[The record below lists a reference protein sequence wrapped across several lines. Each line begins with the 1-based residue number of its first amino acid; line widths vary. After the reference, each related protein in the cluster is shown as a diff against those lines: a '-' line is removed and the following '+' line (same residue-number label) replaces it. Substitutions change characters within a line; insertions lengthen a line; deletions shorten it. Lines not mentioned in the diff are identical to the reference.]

1 MPKKIESKTA
11 NSQDAS
17 LKKLGEDLQKLLKNQ
32 EELINKSN
40 TDTANIDKIKAEI
53 SENEAKLSEAKV
65 WMAKISKG
73 EALSAEE
80 ISKASAAGLD
90 LSFASE
96 KSIPTAPAKPEKK
109 RVSKAEST
117 SRKILKEHEEAS
129 LAKKEAWDKSLADYE
144 AKLKE
149 IEVVLASGKLPT
161 GKKLADYTAENK
173 DINDKIT
180 AIKAEIAKA
189 NREMLK
195 IEADNAIGLSDKDID
210 AKVTEITKNTE
221 AIRAKKEKDRTDE
234 EKEYLKSAEMI
245 EKEAKRRGRSAED
258 LAQIERLTTELKKS
272 PITLTKH
279 EETLLERNSKKQ
291 NWENLREKREA
302 AIIAYKKKKEYQDIL
317 GAKIEAIKKELF
329 DENGNMVT
337 PLGATKA
344 LIEQLKQNYESK
356 INEWNA
362 GDIELK
368 NLDIEARKANAGY
381 VGMDTK
387 IDDVKLRR
395 EYKDAHQDASNRE
408 RRRKLFEKKTALE
421 TIETDIA
428 QKILDLNKR
437 FKQFIDKDGNL
448 KVELKD
454 VAPEDRLK
462 LEEYLIEREAISA
475 ERLEAGVKRTSY
487 ENEKNDLF
495 AELKQLR
502 ERNLGEQLDKSRKD
516 YTNKYAEHFNKMNG
530 VKKWGIN
537 VLKRLGITKG
547 EVGLP
552 KEIKE
557 LQNKYNGAIDSEIG
571 RKRLMKEGMSEE
583 ESKKVI
589 ERFRAKFIKF
599 EEVKKEQEIIN
610 KMRIDAFASDKESA
624 MRKFDEALL
633 GKNKKVTYIRLALT
647 SFAGVLTGG
656 TSYLISKGIGMAAG
670 MGAGRLMNNALD
682 KYWKEEEI
690 RKNSIAALE
699 SDLKENKISP
709 SEFDRRMREI
719 ERIKNRTLA
728 LKKAIVMGTAF
739 AAGMGAKAGYQ
750 ELAERGIAPSFHNT
764 ENPDAPSEKTET
776 GDDKPEGGTANP
788 PEDQT
793 DGGQGETTPG
803 SNDNGATAPE
813 NAPAPI
819 EKFSISVEVEKG
831 HGAISMFEDLQD
843 KLGEKYLDAN
853 GNLIDPL
860 NTPESVAHILSVT
873 PEELAIEHGF
883 WDLNADAAGG
893 SGNESALIELH
904 ATLSINQDGQLV
916 FENPSSDPIIL
927 EDGDASTPIEKFDGR
942 FGDSNGQDDHEGG
955 VNEDEREWKILDDK
969 HEDSYENNENTDT
982 RTWTIADHKPDD
994 YPPADS
1000 VFDKPI
1006 DKATGT
1012 EGTPGSDGNGN
1023 ASETSVD
1030 GESNIETITTDFIH
1044 EYAGDDFSLSTEGQE
1059 AFNNLV
1065 NEKMD
1070 LYFGTADASGIENY
1084 VNDYPLL
1091 TDPEYTA
1098 QEVLDIMNDPQNA
1111 SDFDGSPLFETLQ
1124 NNDGILGDITPED
1137 GEDFTHYL
1145 LRSFYEDL
1153 NDDYK
1158 YSLPSSN

>member
-1 MPKKIESKTA
+1 MPKKIESKTSA
-11 NSQDAS
+11 NQDAS
-17 LKKLGEDLQKLLKNQ
+17 LEKLRKDLQKLLKNQ
-32 EELINKSN
+32 EELTNKSN

-65 WMAKISKG
+65 WMEKISKG

-90 LSFASE
+90 LSFAGE

-117 SRKILKEHEEAS
+117 SRKILKEHKEAS
-129 LAKKEAWDKSLADYE
+129 LAKKETWDKSLADYE
-144 AKLKE
+144 TKLKE
-149 IEVVLASGKLPT
+149 IEAVLASGKLPT
-161 GKKLADYTAENK
+161 GKKLADYASESK
-173 DINDKIT
+173 DINSKIT
-180 AIKAEIAKA
+180 AIKAEMEKA
-189 NREMLK
+189 NKEMLK
-195 IEADNAIGLSDKDID
+195 IEAENAIGLSDKDID
-210 AKVTEITKNTE
+210 AKVAEVTTKAE
-221 AIRAKKEKDRTDE
+221 AIRAKKEKDRTDD

-258 LAQIERLTTELKKS
+258 LAQIERLITELKKS
-272 PITLTKH
+272 PITL
-279 EETLLERNSKKQ
+279 SK
-291 NWENLREKREA
+291 NE
-302 AIIAYKKKKEYQDIL
+302 
-317 GAKIEAIKKELF
+317 
-329 DENGNMVT
+329 
-337 PLGATKA
+337 KA
-344 LIEQLKQNYESK
+344 LIEKKEKNKNREAVIASYE
-356 INEWNA
+356 
-362 GDIELK
+362 
-368 NLDIEARKANAGY
+368 EARKQQDILAAEITALKSELFDADGNRIVKTGKEKTANEKLFASYTNKLSKWENADKELLTLGDQVKEVNKGY

-387 IDDVKLRR
+387 IDNVKLRR
-395 EYKDAHQDASNRE
+395 EYKDAYQDAANRE

-421 TIETDIA
+421 AIETDIA

-437 FKQFIDKDGNL
+437 FKQFVDKDGNL

-454 VAPEDRLK
+454 VAPEERLK

-487 ENEKNDLF
+487 ENEKSNLF

-502 ERNLGEQLDKSRKD
+502 ERNLSEQLDKSRKD
-516 YTNKYAEHFNKMNG
+516 YTSKYAEHFSKMNG

-552 KEIKE
+552 KELKD

-571 RKRLMKEGMSEE
+571 RNRLMKEGMSEE
-583 ESKKVI
+583 ESRKVI

-610 KMRIDAFASDKESA
+610 KMRIDAFASDKDSA

-633 GKNKKVTYIRLALT
+633 GKNKKVTYIRLAVT
-647 SFAGVLTGG
+647 SLAGVLTGG

-699 SDLKENKISP
+699 NDLKKNKISP

-739 AAGMGAKAGYQ
+739 AAGMEAKEGYQ
-750 ELAERGIAPSFHNT
+750 ELAEKGIVPSFQNT
-764 ENPDAPSEKTET
+764 ENPDSSSEKTET
-776 GDDKPEGGTANP
+776 GDDKSEGGTANP
-788 PEDQT
+788 PEDKT

-803 SNDNGATAPE
+803 TDDNGGTTHE
-813 NAPAPI
+813 NTPAPV
-819 EKFSISVEVEKG
+819 EKFTISVEVEKG

-853 GNLIDPL
+853 GNLIDPI
-860 NTPESVAHILSVT
+860 NTPDSVAHILSVT

-893 SGNESALIELH
+893 NGNESALIEMH
-904 ATLSINQDGQLV
+904 ATLSINQDGQLI

-927 EDGDASTPIEKFDGR
+927 EDGDASTPIEKFDGK
-942 FGDSNGQDDHEGG
+942 FGDSNGPDTHESDVNTDD
-955 VNEDEREWKILDDK
+955 REWKILDDK

-982 RTWTIADHKPDD
+982 RTWTIADHKEVTPDAASNLDNQNAEVNTDNHAKD
-994 YPPADS
+994 YPPAES
-1000 VFDKPI
+1000 VFGDPV
-1006 DKATGT
+1006 A
-1012 EGTPGSDGNGN
+1012 NF
-1023 ASETSVD
+1023 
-1030 GESNIETITTDFIH
+1030 IEDH
-1044 EYAGDDFSLSTEGQE
+1044 AGDFSLNAEGQE

-1070 LYFGTADASGIENY
+1070 LYFGTPDASGIENY
-1084 VNDYPLL
+1084 ENDYPLL
-1091 TDPEYTA
+1091 TDPKYTA
-1098 QEVLDIMNDPQNA
+1098 QDILDIMNDPQNA
-1111 SDFDGSPLFETLQ
+1111 YAFEGSPLFEAIQ

-1153 NDDYK
+1153 NYDYK